1 MIKRHKLGTRILF
14 PVISIIAIFS
24 IIFFI
29 LGNAVVKKMIYTN
42 LNTTIESKVSD
53 INTSIARISG
63 KMLSLA
69 SLFSRADP
77 VQDAYALAYSGDISN
92 EKDPEMENAR
102 KSLRS
107 FFASLEQG
115 YKAALNANN
124 FRIHFHLPPARSL
137 LRLWKPRQ
145 NVSDDLRS
153 FRDTI
158 LTISKGEHK
167 VIKGIEIGRGGFAI
181 RGLAPI
187 YSDDN
192 TYLGS
197 VEVLSTFDPLVK
209 YSISNENEFIAVYMN
224 KEFLPI
230 ATRLQN
236 PKKNPILGN
245 DFVFVSSSHKEIT
258 DKVISSDIL
267 MSGKNVVYK
276 ERSGNY
282 MVAAVPLKSF
292 NGQQI
297 GVLVYL
303 NDVSAAFKSLS
314 NLKWATAILCLIL
327 LLGITTPVWFV
338 VRGVTIPLGR
348 VIKTLDNSANQV
360 SDASRQVSEAS
371 ISLAE
376 GSTEQAASIQETSA
390 SLEEIASMTGKN
402 AENSKQANRLMAQ
415 ASHVVEKAG
424 QAMGEL
430 TQSMGKINNSSEEI
444 FKIIKTIDEIAF
456 QTNLLALNAAVEA
469 ARAGEAGAGFAV
481 VADEVRNLAMRA
493 AEAAKNTA
501 QMIQE
506 TIERVKTGSETAA
519 RTNDTFKEVSQSTA
533 KVQHLVEKIA
543 GASNEQ
549 AQGVEQVNISVAQMD
564 KVVQQNAASAEESA
578 SASQELN
585 AQSEQMKE
593 FVKELTVI
601 ANGSAILRPGH
612 AKENS

>member
-1 MIKRHKLGTRILF
+1 MLKKYKLGTRILF

-24 IIFFI
+24 IILFI
-29 LGNAVVKKMIYTN
+29 LGNSVVEKMIYTN
-42 LNTTIESKVSD
+42 LDTTISSKVSD
-53 INTSIARISG
+53 INTSINRISG

-69 SLFSRADP
+69 SLFSRADA
-77 VQDAYALAYSGDISN
+77 VQHAYGIAYSGDISN
-92 EKDPEMENAR
+92 ENDPEMEKAR

-115 YKAALNANN
+115 YKEALKSGS

-137 LRLWKPRQ
+137 LRLWKPNQ
-145 NVSDDLRS
+145 KSSDDLRS

-158 LTISKGEHK
+158 LTISQGGHK

-187 YSDDN
+187 FSDDN
-192 TYLGS
+192 KYLGS

-209 YSISNENEFIAVYMN
+209 YSVSNKNELIAVYMN

-236 PKKNPILGN
+236 PEKNPIIGN
-245 DFVFVSSSHKEIT
+245 DFVFVSSTRKEIT
-258 DKVISSDIL
+258 DKVVSSDIL
-267 MSGKNVVYK
+267 ISGKTSVHK

-303 NDVSAAFKSLS
+303 NDASTSFKSLS
-314 NLKWATAILCLIL
+314 NLKWGTAILCLIL
-327 LLGITTPVWFV
+327 LLGIATPVWFI
-338 VRGVTIPLGR
+338 VRGVTVPLDC
-348 VIKTLDNSANQV
+348 VIKTLDDSSNQV
-360 SDASRQVSEAS
+360 SDASCQVSEAS

-376 GSTEQAASIQETSA
+376 GATEQAASIEETSA
-390 SLEEIASMTGKN
+390 SLEEISSMTKSN
-402 AENSKQANRLMAQ
+402 AENSKEANRLMAQ
-415 ASHVVEKAG
+415 TSHVIEKAD
-424 QAMGEL
+424 QAMDEL
-430 TQSMGKINNSSEEI
+430 TQSMDEINNASQKIS
-444 FKIIKTIDEIAF
+444 KIIKTIDEIAF

-481 VADEVRNLAMRA
+481 VADEVRTLAMRA

-501 QMIQE
+501 QMIRE
-506 TIERVKTGSETAA
+506 TIEKVKTGSEIAT
-519 RTNDTFKEVSQSTA
+519 RTNATFKEVSQSTG
-533 KVQHLVEKIA
+533 KVQNLVEKIA
-543 GASNEQ
+543 GASDEQ
-549 AQGVEQVNISVAQMD
+549 AQGVEQVNIAVAQMD

-578 SASQELN
+578 SASQELSS
-585 AQSEQMKE
+585 QSEQMKE
-593 FVKELTVI
+593 FVKELTAI
-601 ANGSAILRPGH
+601 ANGSVDNLGL
-612 AKENS
+612 